1 MSTAVQSVARLG
13 KLLQAS
19 RGPGINAITSRS
31 SITTLTANDMANFYD
46 IKAKTLDGRLVSMS
60 DFKGKAVLI
69 ENTASL

>member
-1 MSTAVQSVARLG
+1 
-13 KLLQAS
+13 
-19 RGPGINAITSRS
+19 
-31 SITTLTANDMANFYD
+31 MANFYD